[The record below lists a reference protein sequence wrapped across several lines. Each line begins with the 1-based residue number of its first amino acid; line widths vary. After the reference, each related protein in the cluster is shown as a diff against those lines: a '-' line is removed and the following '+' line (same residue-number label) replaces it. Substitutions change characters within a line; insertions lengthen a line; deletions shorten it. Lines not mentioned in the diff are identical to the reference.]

1 MKNVVLLEDA
11 YPPYSTPYFVY
22 TEYLGPKLQTPII
35 SPGPP
40 ALSLWNTAH
49 WTLTSKPKP
58 EGAGEGSSSEEIMSI
73 PLAGYI
79 HCRDQA
85 DPYITQVC
93 LF

>member
-40 ALSLWNTAH
+40 TLSL
-49 WTLTSKPKP
+49 
-58 EGAGEGSSSEEIMSI
+58 
-73 PLAGYI
+73 
-79 HCRDQA
+79 
-85 DPYITQVC
+85 
-93 LF
+93 